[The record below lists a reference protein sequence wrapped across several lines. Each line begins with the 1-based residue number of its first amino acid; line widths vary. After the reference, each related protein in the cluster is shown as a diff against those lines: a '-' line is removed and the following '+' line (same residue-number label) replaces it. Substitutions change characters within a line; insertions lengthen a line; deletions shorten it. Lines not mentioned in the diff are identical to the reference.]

1 METKLNTLIAD
12 ILHLPSESITD
23 ELAMSEVE
31 FWDSLQHMNLIAS
44 LEQAYSIEFTF
55 DDIIA
60 MQNVK
65 EIKRVL
71 GLKGAEI

>member
-1 METKLNTLIAD
+1 LSTQLNTLIAEV
-12 ILHLPSESITD
+12 LHISPESITD

-31 FWDSLQHMNLIAS
+31 SWDSLQHMNLIAS
-44 LEQAYSIEFTF
+44 LEKGYSIEFTF

-71 GLKGAEI
+71 QLKGVEI